1 MLGTAE
7 AARIIMNELPEWLK
21 YKTDS
26 LPEGRYIAGI
36 SGGADS
42 TALIHLFA
50 GITRDEHSGIRIEA
64 VHVNHGLRGAESDG
78 DEAFVR
84 DLCRSLQIP
93 VHVYHVDLGGKHDEN
108 SAREARFRCF
118 RERMA
123 ETGADALLLAHNA
136 DDLAETFLMRLIR
149 GAGPE
154 GLSCMKRSETV
165 CGMRIMRPMLRLTRA
180 EIREAL
186 KESSIPW
193 REDSTNDDPSYLRN
207 NIRMNI
213 LPRMEEMNP
222 GAALRI
228 ARAAEFIAADNDALN
243 SAAETFLRKC
253 AGPRWIRPDELAEL
267 PEALKSR
274 ILRMWWKQNT
284 PPLDEHELNAAQTGQ
299 LVSLTGMR
307 RGKINMPGGLYA
319 VRGKQAIHITGL
331 PRENFPETAFDGKSV
346 CCGRIRLEVKAGEGS
361 PGNGS
366 TEQEIPSSFLDGC
379 VIRTRRAGDWIAP
392 FGMSGRKK
400 LQDYFVDKGID
411 EPWRDEIPL
420 ICRDREVL
428 FAAGVGAGNI
438 PRWDNSCDNI
448 RITWSGEMPWI
459 NHP

>member
-1 MLGTAE
+1 
-7 AARIIMNELPEWLK
+7 
-21 YKTDS
+21 
-26 LPEGRYIAGI
+26 
-36 SGGADS
+36 
-42 TALIHLFA
+42 
-50 GITRDEHSGIRIEA
+50 
-64 VHVNHGLRGAESDG
+64 
-78 DEAFVR
+78 
-84 DLCRSLQIP
+84 
-93 VHVYHVDLGGKHDEN
+93 
-108 SAREARFRCF
+108 
-118 RERMA
+118 
-123 ETGADALLLAHNA
+123 
-136 DDLAETFLMRLIR
+136 
-149 GAGPE
+149 
-154 GLSCMKRSETV
+154 
-165 CGMRIMRPMLRLTRA
+165 
-180 EIREAL
+180 
-186 KESSIPW
+186 
-193 REDSTNDDPSYLRN
+193 
-207 NIRMNI
+207 
-213 LPRMEEMNP
+213 
-222 GAALRI
+222 
-228 ARAAEFIAADNDALN
+228 
-243 SAAETFLRKC
+243 
-253 AGPRWIRPDELAEL
+253 
-267 PEALKSR
+267 
-274 ILRMWWKQNT
+274 MWWKQNT

-420 ICRDREVL
+420 ICRGREVL